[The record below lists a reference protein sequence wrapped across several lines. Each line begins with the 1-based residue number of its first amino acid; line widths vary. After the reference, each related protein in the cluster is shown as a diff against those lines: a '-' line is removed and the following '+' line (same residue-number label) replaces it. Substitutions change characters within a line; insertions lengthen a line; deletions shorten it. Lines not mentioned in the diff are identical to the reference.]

1 MTDVEY
7 MELALAEAKEA
18 ARGGEVPIGAIL
30 VIDGQVVARGGNR
43 PIAACDPSAHAEIVV
58 LRAAAL
64 AAGNYR
70 LPGAVMYVTAEPC
83 IMCAGALIQ
92 ARIAR
97 LVYGCDEL
105 KGGAARSCFS
115 VFDHPALN
123 HRVAVSPGVL
133 SERCAA
139 ILSDFFAA
147 KR

>member
-30 VIDGQVVARGGNR
+30 VMDGQVVARGGNR
-43 PIAACDPSAHAEIVV
+43 PIGSCDPSAHAEIVV
-58 LRAAAL
+58 LRAAAR

-70 LPGAVMYVTAEPC
+70 LPGAVLYVTAEPC

-92 ARIAR
+92 ARITR
-97 LVYGCDEL
+97 LVYGCDEF
-105 KGGAARSCFS
+105 KGGAVRSCFS

-123 HRVAVSPGVL
+123 HRIQVSPGIL
-133 SERCAA
+133 SEQCAA
-139 ILSDFFAA
+139 ILSEFFAS